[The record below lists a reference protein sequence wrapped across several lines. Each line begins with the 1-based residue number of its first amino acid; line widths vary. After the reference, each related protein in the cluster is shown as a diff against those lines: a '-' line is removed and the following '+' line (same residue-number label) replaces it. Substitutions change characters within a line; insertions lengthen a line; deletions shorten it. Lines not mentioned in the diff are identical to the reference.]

1 MSGHVTEQLKPYVTN
16 WNSNSISFK
25 TKEQCKILQPTFL
38 CLSTVRVSVWISVTL
53 VQPHPLATLL
63 FLISTQ
69 NSQRQG
75 TERVQKTTLDAKG
88 IISRMIQI
96 LLLITHSSLM
106 SDRFYIV
113 WRERKKQQHKWS
125 TEFPLIAC
133 YVSFSR
139 SVSREALL
147 TFVSI
152 TASRRRAVLL
162 WTCLVPEST
171 TANQSHPLC
180 VFCSEKHV
188 HLLLKF
194 NPKYVLKSYS
204 FSNISSNWTLIF
216 SI

>member
-1 MSGHVTEQLKPYVTN
+1 M
-16 WNSNSISFK
+16 
-25 TKEQCKILQPTFL
+25 
-38 CLSTVRVSVWISVTL
+38 TL

-63 FLISTQ
+63 FLIST
-69 NSQRQG
+69 QRQG

-88 IISRMIQI
+88 IISRMIHWSTFDHTF
-96 LLLITHSSLM
+96 LTHSSLM
-106 SDRFYIV
+106 SDQFYIV

-125 TEFPLIAC
+125 TEFPFIAC

-147 TFVSI
+147 TFFSI

-162 WTCLVPEST
+162 WTCLVPEPT
-171 TANQSHPLC
+171 TANQSPPLC

-194 NPKYVLKSYS
+194 FQP
-204 FSNISSNWTLIF
+204 
-216 SI
+216 

>member
-1 MSGHVTEQLKPYVTN
+1 M
-16 WNSNSISFK
+16 
-25 TKEQCKILQPTFL
+25 
-38 CLSTVRVSVWISVTL
+38 TL

-63 FLISTQ
+63 FLIST
-69 NSQRQG
+69 QRQG

-88 IISRMIQI
+88 IISRMIHWSTFDHTF
-96 LLLITHSSLM
+96 LTHSSLM
-106 SDRFYIV
+106 SDQFYIV

-125 TEFPLIAC
+125 TEFPFIAC

-147 TFVSI
+147 TFFSI

-162 WTCLVPEST
+162 WTCLVPEPT
-171 TANQSHPLC
+171 N
-180 VFCSEKHV
+180 
-188 HLLLKF
+188 LLPSVSSAVKNMSICYSNSF
-194 NPKYVLKSYS
+194 NPKYVLKDYG